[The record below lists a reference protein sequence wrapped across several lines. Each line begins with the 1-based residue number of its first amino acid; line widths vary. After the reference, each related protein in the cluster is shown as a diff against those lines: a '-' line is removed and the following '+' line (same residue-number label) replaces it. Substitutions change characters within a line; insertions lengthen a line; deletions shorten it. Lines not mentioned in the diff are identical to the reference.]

1 MTDGQDRINSGPGKS
16 EPEFFTVGPP
26 LHAVRPG
33 YVRRAADD
41 ALHATIA
48 SGNYAQVIAP
58 ERSGKT
64 SLISSAAARLQN
76 NGYRV
81 AILDLAQITE
91 RDGGTDP
98 GRWYYSVAYRLQR
111 QLRIKED
118 LHTWWQD
125 KSILSNRQR
134 LVEFYAEI
142 LLANTRKPVVV
153 FVDELQSVEDLP
165 FAQHLLASIRAAHNA
180 RATEPDFSRLSFVL
194 CGECDPQSLLDDPSL
209 SPFSIGQRIELPDF
223 SRAEIEIFATE
234 LNLQPQEA
242 SIALD
247 RIFYWT
253 AGQPYLTQKLARA
266 VSREEVA
273 DDVRA
278 HVDRIAEQQ
287 LAGRNAIQNEPH
299 MGYIHRRIVE
309 DKKTSEGCLNA
320 YGRMRKGI
328 EVPYDAES
336 APQRKLLAVGLTVVD
351 SEGKLRCRNRL
362 YRAVFSARWANENL
376 PLHWRGPAIAAGL
389 VFVLLAIPFWY
400 TQLLPRPYMRVLT
413 SPSVELAVVREAYTN
428 LRSFPGHAATADRLY
443 ATSLGQRA
451 HMASDSATITEIANH
466 ADSIPGRDAFGD
478 QLTAEFWDGRVSD
491 AMRRER
497 RDEALVGALEALVL
511 ATPERRRV
519 VGSLIG
525 DDYPRLIGT
534 VRGPEAERL
543 LYNPEN
549 HLLSIITG
557 ARVAQWVQVGQS
569 LEERPSWTISALEVT
584 PLLRRVALDRQG
596 TVTRIGLRVNV
607 SHARLNDVRLRL
619 IAPSGR
625 TVELEFS
632 QPSSAANEEI
642 RFSGAALSALLG
654 ESLNGTWTLS
664 LRDEAPGVA
673 GHLVSWNL
681 SLNSQALVESFER
694 GLDIPQPVER
704 ESDDVWF
711 SRDGRYAIARALQ
724 SDSARVWDLA
734 YAQPTR
740 TIAVPAREQV
750 LGLAAN
756 SGFLVT
762 VAQNAVHLWDVG
774 TGRRVREL
782 DVGAALD
789 LRLTGD
795 GRQLLVTRGREGET
809 AFEMWSL
816 DSASMVAVVVLAG
829 APALVAVDRGGNRL
843 AVADYDRAVRV
854 WNFRSGELLKQIA
867 LHAQPSRV
875 ELSADGQ
882 ALGIVHGEQGVSMW
896 RTDRDDA
903 PLVMQRARDIWQT
916 AFSPSGDLFI
926 AGSGRRG
933 YQVYRTLDGAAI
945 GPALGAGQVRDA
957 QSLLAFSGDD
967 RAVITADASGM
978 ARLWITPQAGAV
990 GGLPGPTMPQDGR
1003 WLWRESDDLV
1013 AAVSP
1018 AGQRIAIGDKDGH
1031 VHIVR
1036 ADPSQQEVA
1045 GVSDELGFLGHPGE
1059 VLQLAFSR
1067 DGSLVASAGADGTIR
1082 VWDAVSG
1089 LPRPYLANISA
1100 NAVGRMSFSP
1110 TGRHLAILG
1119 GQRVWILNV
1128 ETGET
1133 VASVELGELHEDLAF
1148 ADDET
1153 LYLAGSG
1160 GTLRSLVSDR
1170 LALWNLRDVWQG
1182 PSPLQRIRVSTSR
1195 HLMVLVSS
1203 DNVAQ
1208 VFDIRNGTIGSIKLD
1223 LPDAVSDI
1231 VFSPSGSHVLF
1242 RTSRWIH
1249 RADLSRA
1256 GLAWHSAVRAPQS
1269 LPGSRMAFDA
1279 SEVPAAHAEAAAS
1292 VADQRVLLLTRDSGY
1307 AEIAELDFDY
1317 RSGAL
1322 VFGERAELLELWR
1335 RKLGIAEGVQP

>member
-1 MTDGQDRINSGPGKS
+1 MADGQDRINSGSGKG

-33 YVRRAADD
+33 YIRRAADD
-41 ALHATIA
+41 SLYDAIV
-48 SGNYAQVIAP
+48 SGNYAHVIAP

-64 SLISSAAARLQN
+64 SLVASTAARLQN

-111 QLRIKED
+111 QLRIKDD

-134 LVEFYAEI
+134 LVEFYAEVI
-142 LLANTRKPVVV
+142 LANTRKPVAI
-153 FVDELQSVEDLP
+153 FVDELQCVEDLP

-180 RATEPDFSRLSFVL
+180 RATEPEFARLCFVL
-194 CGECDPQSLLDDPSL
+194 CGECDPLSLLDDPSL
-209 SPFSIGQRIELPDF
+209 SPFSVAKSVQLPDF
-223 SRAEIEIFATE
+223 SRAEIDIYATE
-234 LNLQPQEA
+234 LNLPERDA
-242 SIALD
+242 AAALD
-247 RIFYWT
+247 RIYYWT
-253 AGQPYLTQKLARA
+253 SGQPYLTQKLARA
-266 VSREEVA
+266 VSREA
-273 DDVRA
+273 DAGDIDGQ
-278 HVDRIAEQQ
+278 VDRLAEHQ

-299 MGYIHRRIVE
+299 MGYIHRRLTENPKIV
-309 DKKTSEGCLNA
+309 SSCLNT

-328 EVPYDAES
+328 PVAYEPEAT
-336 APQRKLLAVGLTVVD
+336 AHRKLLASGLVVVD
-351 SEGKLRCRNRL
+351 MEGNLAVRNRL
-362 YRAVFSARWANENL
+362 YSAVFTARWANENL
-376 PLHWRGPAIAAGL
+376 PLHWRAPAVAAGL
-389 VFVLLAIPFWY
+389 ILILLAIPFWY

-413 SPSVELAVVREAYTN
+413 SPTVELAGVREAYAN

-443 ATSLGQRA
+443 ADALEHRA
-451 HMASDSATITEIANH
+451 QLAADTATISEIAAH
-466 ADSIPGRDAFGD
+466 ADAIPGRDAFGD
-478 QLTAEFWDGRVSD
+478 QLTAAYWDRHVQD
-491 AMRRER
+491 AMRREQ
-497 RDEALVGALEALVL
+497 RDEALMASLESLVL

-519 VGSLIG
+519 AGSLIG
-525 DDYPRLIGT
+525 EDYPRLIGT

-543 LYNPEN
+543 LFNPEN
-549 HLLSIITG
+549 HLLSIVTG

-584 PLLRRVALDRQG
+584 PLLRRVVLDRQG

-625 TVELEFS
+625 TVELEFA

-642 RFSGAALSALLG
+642 RFSAAALSALVG
-654 ESLNGTWTLS
+654 ENLNGTWTLS

-673 GHLVSWNL
+673 GHLVGWNL

-711 SRDGRYAIARALQ
+711 SRDGRYAVARALQ

-750 LGLAAN
+750 LGLAAG
-756 SGFLVT
+756 SGYLVT
-762 VAQNAVHLWDVG
+762 VAQNAVHLWDVS

-789 LRLTGD
+789 MRLTGD

-816 DSASMVAVVVLAG
+816 DTASLVSVVVIAG
-829 APALVAVDRGGNRL
+829 APALVAVDSSGSRL
-843 AVADYDRAVRV
+843 AVADYDRTVRV
-854 WNFRSGELLKQIA
+854 WNFRSGELLSQIA

-875 ELSADGQ
+875 DLSADGG
-882 ALGIVHGEQGVSMW
+882 ALSIVHGEQGISLW
-896 RTDRDDA
+896 RTDKTDS
-903 PLVMQRARDIWQT
+903 PLVMQRSRDAWQT
-916 AFSPSGDLFI
+916 RFSPSGELFI

-945 GPALGAGQVRDA
+945 GPALGAGQARDA
-957 QSLLAFSGDD
+957 ESLLAFSGDD
-967 RAVITADASGM
+967 RAVITAEASGM
-978 ARLWITPQAGAV
+978 ARLWITPQNAVAGPT
-990 GGLPGPTMPQDGR
+990 PGPTMPLEGR

-1036 ADPSQQEVA
+1036 SDPGQREVA
-1045 GVSDELGFLGHPGE
+1045 EVSDELGFLGHPGE
-1059 VLQLAFSR
+1059 VLQIAFSR
-1067 DGSLVASAGADGTIR
+1067 DGALVASAGADGTVR

-1089 LPRPYLANISA
+1089 LPRAYLASISA
-1100 NAVGRMSFSP
+1100 NVMGRMSFSP
-1110 TGRHLAILG
+1110 SGHRLAILG
-1119 GQRVWILNV
+1119 GQRIWLLNV

-1133 VASVELGELHEDLAF
+1133 VANVELGEMHEDLAF

-1153 LYLAGSG
+1153 LYLAAAS
-1160 GTLRSLVSDR
+1160 GTLRSLTGDR
-1170 LALWNLRDVWQG
+1170 LGLWSLRDVWQG
-1182 PSPLQRIRVSTSR
+1182 PSPLRLIRISTGR
-1195 HLMVLVSS
+1195 HLLVLVNA

-1208 VFDIRNGTIGSIKLD
+1208 VFDIRNGTVGSIKLE
-1223 LPDAVSDI
+1223 LPDAVTDI
-1231 VFSPSGSHVLF
+1231 VFSPTGSDVLF

-1249 RADLSRA
+1249 SADLSRA
-1256 GLAWHSAVRAPQS
+1256 GLTWRGAVRAPQS
-1269 LPGSRMAFDA
+1269 LPGSRMAFDLA
-1279 SEVPAAHAEAAAS
+1279 GEQATTDGAPSTRIPH
-1292 VADQRVLLLTRDSGY
+1292 RVLLLTRDSGY

-1317 RSGAL
+1317 RSGGMI
-1322 VFGERAELLELWR
+1322 FGDRAELLELWR
-1335 RKLGIAEGVQP
+1335 GKLGIPDSSP